1 MSPLSGGLDPTLYDF
16 TIQTLGGKAFDLQC
30 LKGKVVLIVNT
41 ASKCGFTPQYRD
53 LEQLYRRYGEQGFVV
68 LGVPCNQFGAQEP
81 GTPEEI
87 QIGCTMNYNVTFPLL
102 QKIDV
107 NGSNAHPL
115 FVWLRQECPGLFG
128 TTIKW
133 NFTKFLVDK
142 QGRALSRFAPMTSP
156 TSLRE
161 KIEELLA

>member
-16 TIQTLGGKAFDLQC
+16 TIQTLGGEVFDLQS
-30 LKGKVVLIVNT
+30 LKGNVVLIVNT
-41 ASKCGFTPQYRD
+41 ASQCGFTPQYKD
-53 LEQLYRRYGEQGFVV
+53 LEKLYRRYGEQGFVV

-102 QKIDV
+102 EKIDV

-133 NFTKFLVDK
+133 NFTKFLVDREGRVIK
-142 QGRALSRFAPMTSP
+142 RFSPQASPEDLDADIRAL
-156 TSLRE
+156 L
-161 KIEELLA
+161 

>member
-1 MSPLSGGLDPTLYDF
+1 MCPLSGMTDPTLYDF
-16 TIQTLGGKAFDLQC
+16 TIHALDGTPFNMAD

-41 ASKCGFTPQYRD
+41 ASKCGFTPQYKD
-53 LEQLYRRYGEQGFVV
+53 LEALYRQYGEQGLVV

-81 GTPEEI
+81 GSPEQI
-87 QIGCTMNYNVTFPLL
+87 QVGCTMNYDVTFPLL
-102 QKIDV
+102 EKIDV
-107 NGSNAHPL
+107 NGANAHPL
-115 FVWLRQECPGLFG
+115 FIWLRQECPGLFG

-142 QGRALSRFAPMTSP
+142 QGRALSRFAPMTNP
-156 TSLRE
+156 TSLTN